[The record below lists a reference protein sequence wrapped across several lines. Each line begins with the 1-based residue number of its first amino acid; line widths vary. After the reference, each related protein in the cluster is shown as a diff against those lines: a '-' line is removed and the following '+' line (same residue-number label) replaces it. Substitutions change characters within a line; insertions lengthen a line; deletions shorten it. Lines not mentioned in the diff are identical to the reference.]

1 MSLETE
7 FYLKMVGVFVAAGLM
22 FKYMM
27 YLQDKKQKEA
37 DAKFEFT
44 MKLIEMRNKT
54 IGDKDEPKKTT

>member
-7 FYLKMVGVFVAAGLM
+7 FYLKMLGVFVAAGLM
-22 FKYMM
+22 FRYMM

-37 DAKFEFT
+37 DRKFEFT

-54 IGDKDEPKKTT
+54 IEDKDEPKKTT